1 MRFVPRKYTIGE
13 LLGRQRHSSSV
24 VRAPLGAIRVHLWTK
39 WTKIRAIVTDIVNV
53 HEAKTHLSKLLARV
67 EAGEEIIL
75 ARGGTP
81 IAKIVPI
88 PVKREWAGPG
98 AWKGKYDIPDDAFEW
113 SEAELEEMFSNPV
126 FPNHPDWEDWVRGRG
141 PKPE

>member
-1 MRFVPRKYTIGE
+1 M
-13 LLGRQRHSSSV
+13 
-24 VRAPLGAIRVHLWTK
+24 
-39 WTKIRAIVTDIVNV
+39 RAIVTDIVNV

-75 ARGGTP
+75 ARGGAP

-88 PVKREWAGPG
+88 PVPREWAGPG

-113 SEAELEEMFSNPV
+113 SEEELREMFGHLAFADDP
-126 FPNHPDWEDWVRGRG
+126 PADGDQRPQHGA
-141 PKPE
+141 

>member
-1 MRFVPRKYTIGE
+1 M
-13 LLGRQRHSSSV
+13 
-24 VRAPLGAIRVHLWTK
+24 
-39 WTKIRAIVTDIVNV
+39 TDIVNV

-75 ARGGTP
+75 ARGGAP

-88 PVKREWAGPG
+88 PAQREWAGPG

-113 SEAELEEMFSNPV
+113 SEEELREMFGSSI
-126 FPNHPDWEDWVRGRG
+126 FPDEPADDAGEGL
-141 PKPE
+141 